1 MSAPQEPSGD
11 ANPPAAISS
20 NPESTALPAEQPTP
34 AAGDQGQQSTT
45 RQASVEDQISKEF
58 PLSSADGVIKKPFG
72 RPLDDARPTP
82 PPQLTSDQQSKYETV
97 LKTVSGWTT
106 VPTTTAK
113 NAPTEQITEDER
125 MFLTREC
132 LLRYLRACKWNVND
146 ATARLRSTLAWRR
159 EYGIEKLTA
168 DYISPENETG
178 KQVILGY
185 DINGRP
191 CLYLVPSRQNTEKSD
206 RQIQHLVF
214 MLERVI
220 DLMPPGQESL
230 ALMVDFKETKS
241 GQNATI
247 GQSKQTISILQNHYP
262 ERLGRALVTNVP
274 FMIWGF
280 FKVISPFLD
289 PVTREKLKFN
299 EDLRRH
305 VPPAQLLKS
314 VGGEV
319 EFEYDHSI
327 YWPALNKLVE
337 LRQTAY
343 RERWVKGGKLVGE
356 HEDYLKGGAGKSLAE
371 TQGTS
376 TSQ

>member
-45 RQASVEDQISKEF
+45 RQASVEDQIAKEF

-72 RPLDDARPTP
+72 RPLDDARPIP

-305 VPPAQLLKS
+305 VPPTQLLKS

-327 YWPALNKLVE
+327 YWPALNKLVK